1 LKYVQIRDTHC
12 CKRDG
17 ERGREK
23 KNGFDILNQGL
34 STSFG
39 HVIPSVLYC
48 LTKQVNSISIHKMLY
63 FIILANNLAHLRL
76 KTTVRNETG
85 TNVKRVKDKRK
96 NERKIKHFQIVKK
109 VIKTSLVIEK
119 EQFLSNLN

>member
-1 LKYVQIRDTHC
+1 
-12 CKRDG
+12 
-17 ERGREK
+17 
-23 KNGFDILNQGL
+23 
-34 STSFG
+34 
-39 HVIPSVLYC
+39 
-48 LTKQVNSISIHKMLY
+48 MLY

-85 TNVKRVKDKRK
+85 ANVKRVKDKRK
-96 NERKIKHFQIVKK
+96 NERNIKHFQIVKK